1 MARGRHIAPAC
12 IVTIGSGA
20 GMENQVARRETV
32 KLTSTLCPV
41 CGTRCKTLRTEQ
53 VTSEVREVTYACRD
67 EANCGHVFVAQI
79 APIRTIRPSL
89 SSCLTSPTAL
99 AVA

>member
-1 MARGRHIAPAC
+1 
-12 IVTIGSGA
+12 
-20 GMENQVARRETV
+20 VAKRETV

-41 CGTRCKTLRTEQ
+41 CRTRCKTLRTLQ
-53 VTSEVREVTYACRD
+53 VTELVREVTYACRN
-67 EANCGHVFVAQI
+67 EAHCGHVFVAQI

-89 SSCLTSPTAL
+89 TSCLTSPTAL